1 MLNPLHFHHRKQ
13 LLADDKADLREF
25 KERFL
30 ADGDLVEDGL
40 YLKDGLFRKRKLA
53 YMGSEASLDLFAEDR
68 TLDSG
73 GEDVDEDSDDLSEL
87 NRRKIRMEKEQYLR
101 FMRVSTCTALPT
113 ALPTAPCMPFHACT
127 APCPQHCP
135 QHHALPC
142 ICALVHVC
150 RADRAACWMRM
161 RRANQ
166 C

>member
-1 MLNPLHFHHRKQ
+1 MLNLLHFHHRKQ

-113 ALPTAPCMPFHACT
+113 APCPSIHAQHTAHNTLPFHASVCL
-127 APCPQHCP
+127 CM
-135 QHHALPC
+135 
-142 ICALVHVC
+142 CAEPTEQP
-150 RADRAACWMRM
+150 AG
-161 RRANQ
+161 
-166 C
+166 